1 MVTFQTPDYHD
12 VSMLDNDAR
21 YLLEL
26 MGLST
31 TVPGAI
37 AAGDVPA
44 ARDRLRQA
52 VNNEPPPVSEDQ
64 DNEENDEEEP
74 AVPLKHRAL
83 PLLELLTTAVNT
95 QSHVMWQ

>member
-12 VSMLDNDAR
+12 VSMLDSDAR

-31 TVPGAI
+31 TVPGAL
-37 AAGDVPA
+37 AAEDVPA
-44 ARDRLRQA
+44 ARDRLRRA
-52 VNNEPPPVSEDQ
+52 VNNQPPPASEDQ
-64 DNEENDEEEP
+64 DDEEEEP
-74 AVPLKHRAL
+74 VVPLKHRAL

-95 QSHVMWQ
+95 QAHVMWQ